1 MILNKYTNMQKR
13 VYKYYINIILLIV
26 KSNNIEDE
34 NENDII
40 FIQNFLW
47 AGLRAVYT
55 YTYIYI

>member
-1 MILNKYTNMQKR
+1 MILSKYTNMQKR
-13 VYKYYINIILLIV
+13 VYNFILLIV

-55 YTYIYI
+55 YIYIYIIYIN

>member
-1 MILNKYTNMQKR
+1 MILSKYTNIQKR
-13 VYKYYINIILLIV
+13 VLLYIYIFEIV

-47 AGLRAVYT
+47 AGLRDVY
-55 YTYIYI
+55 I